1 MEYHITKFN
10 VVPSDLNQFCLR
22 CARCRRR
29 VSTIADIGT
38 TLKNAPMAMLM
49 HWRFIHSHGNNADDN
64 SDGSKTDVLYSLQ
77 PQLFSTQETYDKLL
91 SSFEHSTDDLY
102 ECLHYDILCSK
113 ERCGK
118 YRFYETVKV
127 DMNQVSKST
136 ELQNKKHQKNNIKH
150 CFSCEGNI

>member
-10 VVPSDLNQFCLR
+10 VFPGDLNQFCLR

-38 TLKNAPMAMLM
+38 TLKNAPTAMLM

-64 SDGSKTDVLYSLQ
+64 SDGSKTDVLYSSL
-77 PQLFSTQETYDKLL
+77 PLLFSTQETYDKLL
-91 SSFEHSTDDLY
+91 SLFEHSTDDLD

-113 ERCGK
+113 EHRGE
-118 YRFYETVKV
+118 YRFYKAVKV
-127 DMNQVSKST
+127 DMNQVFK
-136 ELQNKKHQKNNIKH
+136 
-150 CFSCEGNI
+150 